1 MSLFTAHLTAL
12 TMQPVLSDV
21 YLGSLSLEETAEIQA
36 THCEVT
42 KLTCFND
49 QLFFCFIGFDRNLSL
64 MRCCFTFSF
73 ALCGGPGVGRL
84 YDEPVLEK
92 ICSTLPESAKV
103 PDSVY
108 VVACVA
114 DVERGRG

>member
-1 MSLFTAHLTAL
+1 MAL

-64 MRCCFTFSF
+64 MRCCFTSVFFCSVWGTWSVKF
-73 ALCGGPGVGRL
+73 KL
-84 YDEPVLEK
+84 YDEPVLER